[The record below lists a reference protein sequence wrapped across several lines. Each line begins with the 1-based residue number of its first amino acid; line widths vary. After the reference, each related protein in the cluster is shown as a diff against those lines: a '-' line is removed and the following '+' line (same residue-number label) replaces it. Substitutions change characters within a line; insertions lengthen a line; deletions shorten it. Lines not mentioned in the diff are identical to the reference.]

1 MSFRLASL
9 FYRGSVCHAS
19 WLLTLLF
26 PLCLSQDLEQKLC
39 LQEQDAAVVKSMKSE
54 LLRLPKIERE
64 LKRLREENTHLR

>member
-1 MSFRLASL
+1 MSFRLASVL
-9 FYRGSVCHAS
+9 PRLCLPCF